1 MKKTGAALAR
11 HALEQL
17 GVTHTFG
24 IPGVHNTEL
33 YDELNASEQ
42 IQPVLV
48 AHECG
53 AAFMADAA
61 SRTGNSVVISG
72 GSGAQISVENA
83 GEAAP
88 GADVAF
94 AIRPEKI
101 RVSSKPPAEAHL
113 NAMQGEVWDLAYLG
127 DMTVYHIKLDD
138 GQVVKASAL
147 NSARISDDPLTWSDR
162 AWISFAPDAGVV
174 LTR

>member
-1 MKKTGAALAR
+1 VNL
-11 HALEQL
+11 LE
-17 GVTHTFG
+17 GKV
-24 IPGVHNTEL
+24 
-33 YDELNASEQ
+33 
-42 IQPVLV
+42 
-48 AHECG
+48 
-53 AAFMADAA
+53 A

-88 GADVAF
+88 GAEVAF

-101 RVSSKPPAEAHL
+101 RVSSKPPAEGHL